1 MMSFRSFVIFSLP
14 LLLSALAW
22 ADEPSA
28 AAPLQ
33 LQPLQLDEDFESGT
47 LNQPPWSIQ
56 WLPADAANVAVQS
69 DIVRAGK
76 HAVRIVNR
84 PEDEGR
90 ACERTE
96 LVNKHGGLKWGNEYW
111 IGFSFYLK
119 NWQTSRFGEMVH
131 QFHAAAHKGDHT
143 WRSGRNITSIFIEK
157 GEMQLQVITKP
168 HDGPARGP
176 ASAVPVWKASVES
189 DVWQDWV
196 IHVRPSPEENG
207 LLEVWRNGQRL
218 YVQQGRM
225 SICWTRAGVLP
236 GRVITSSAASITGHG
251 NPGVTMCPTG
261 KFIMTKCASV
271 TWKPATPEATTA
283 WPPET
288 ATARRS
294 RGRINAISRKS

>member
-33 LQPLQLDEDFESGT
+33 LQSLQLDEDFESGT

-143 WRSGRNITSIFIEK
+143 WRSGRNITSIFIER

-176 ASAVPVWKASVES
+176 ASAVPVWKAPVES

-218 YVQQGRM
+218 YVQRGPNVDLLDEGGRP
-225 SICWTRAGVLP
+225 AGQSYY
-236 GRVITSSAASITGHG
+236 IKC
-251 NPGVTMCPTG
+251 GVYNW
-261 KFIMTKCASV
+261 
-271 TWKPATPEATTA
+271 TWKSGRHDVPDREIYYDEVRIGHVEAGYTGGYDGVAPGNRDGSAKPRTD
-283 WPPET
+283 
-288 ATARRS
+288 
-294 RGRINAISRKS
+294 